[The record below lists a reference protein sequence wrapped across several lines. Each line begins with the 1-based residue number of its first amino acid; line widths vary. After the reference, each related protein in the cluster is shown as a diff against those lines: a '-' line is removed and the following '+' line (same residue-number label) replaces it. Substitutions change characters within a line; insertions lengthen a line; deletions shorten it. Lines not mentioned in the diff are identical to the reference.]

1 MKLVVLVTGA
11 TSGIGTGI
19 ASRFLDEGHKVIM
32 TGRRSMRIE
41 EFKKALISSKQ
52 DNLHI
57 SSFDITNHAESQL
70 FVERIPEE
78 FRDID
83 VLVNNAGLA
92 LGLEPAYQAEL
103 SAWDQMI
110 DTNIKGLVNM
120 TNLILPGMVERSR
133 GHIFNIGSVAGTYPY
148 PGGNVYGASKAFV
161 HEYTSELR
169 LSLSGTS
176 IRVTSIEPGMVG
188 GTEFSNVR
196 LGDDDKAGKVYEGIH
211 AMSADDIA
219 EAIYWSAS
227 LPSHVS
233 INRLELMPVQ
243 QGFSSPQFH
252 REITKTQ

>member
-11 TSGIGTGI
+11 TSGIGAGI
-19 ASRFLDEGHKVIM
+19 ASRFLHEGHKVIM
-32 TGRRSMRIE
+32 TGRRIPRIE
-41 EFKKALISSKQ
+41 EFKRSLTSSKQ
-52 DNLHI
+52 DNLYI
-57 SSFDITNHAESQL
+57 SSLDITNNAESKL

-78 FRDID
+78 FKDID

-92 LGLEPAYQAEL
+92 LGLEPAYEAEI
-103 SAWDQMI
+103 SEWDQMI

-120 TNLILPGMVERSR
+120 TNLILPGMIELSR

-169 LSLSGTS
+169 LSLRGTS
-176 IRVTSIEPGMVG
+176 IRITSIEPGMVS

-196 LGDDDKAGKVYEGIH
+196 LRDDDKVGKVYEGIH

-227 LPSHVS
+227 LPPHVS

-252 REITKTQ
+252 REIVKK

>member
-1 MKLVVLVTGA
+1 
-11 TSGIGTGI
+11 
-19 ASRFLDEGHKVIM
+19 
-32 TGRRSMRIE
+32 MRIE

-70 FVERIPEE
+70 FVESIPDE

-196 LGDDDKAGKVYEGIH
+196 LGDDDKAGKVYEGIN

>member
-1 MKLVVLVTGA
+1 MKLIVLVTGA
-11 TSGIGTGI
+11 TSGIGAGI
-19 ASRFLDEGHKVIM
+19 ASRFLNEGHKVIM
-32 TGRRSMRIE
+32 TGRRNMRIE
-41 EFKKALISSKQ
+41 EFKRSLISSQQ
-52 DNLHI
+52 DSLHI
-57 SSFDITNHAESQL
+57 SGFDITNNADSKL
-70 FVERIPEE
+70 FVERIPEA
-78 FRDID
+78 FKNID

-92 LGLEPAYQAEL
+92 LGLEPAHQAEL
-103 SAWDQMI
+103 SEWDQMI

-120 TNLILPGMVERSR
+120 TNLILPRMIERSK

-161 HEYTSELR
+161 HEYTAELR

-196 LGDDDKAGKVYEGIH
+196 LGDDVKAGKVYEGIN
-211 AMSADDIA
+211 AMSAEDIA

-227 LPSHVS
+227 LSPHVS

-252 REITKTQ
+252 REIVKK